1 MDQMSKKVD
10 VSSTFIEKN
19 ISILVDPR
27 QFLRFSKHWLMK
39 QVHNGRES

>member
-1 MDQMSKKVD
+1 MDQMSKKAD

-27 QFLRFSKHWLMK
+27 QFLRLLKHWLMK